1 MVVGESYGENEEI
14 EHARSGRVSPFVG
27 KSGALLNS
35 MLARAGISRETC
47 FVTNVVNR
55 RPPENKLE
63 GKNHAW
69 WTDGKGKAKKF
80 GCGHFAAG
88 FWFNDFI
95 RDGLDALA
103 HEIEERR
110 PDCILALGNLALW
123 GLTRNTGIANW
134 RGSELWWQG
143 PLADETA
150 PAGAL
155 VPGNAVALRPDTIA
169 VVPTYHPAY
178 VLRVWAWQATV
189 MHDLRRRVVG
199 KLDRPEARE
208 EPRYNFIHVPTF
220 AQAQGVIGGLWNRAE
235 QFDYVPLAC
244 DVETRRGRI
253 ACVGFAWSPTD
264 AICIPLMHVDGR
276 RWWPEAEETIL
287 CNGISNLMQNG
298 AIQLIGQNFNYD
310 RQYFIADPALGFT
323 PRTAFDTMIAQHLLY
338 PGTPKDLSYLSSM
351 YCQHHR
357 YWKDEGKEI
366 EDGVDEE
373 RWWWY
378 NAMDCAKTFEIAQV
392 QKPMLERAGFA

>member
-1 MVVGESYGENEEI
+1 MRVMVVGESYGENEEI
-14 EHARSGRVSPFVG
+14 EHARTGQVSPFVG
-27 KSGALLNS
+27 KSGALLTS
-35 MLARAGISRETC
+35 MLARAGIPRETC

-55 RPPENKLE
+55 RPPDNKLE

-80 GCGHFAAG
+80 GCSHFAAG
-88 FWFNDFI
+88 FWFNDYV
-95 RDGLDALA
+95 REGLDALVEA
-103 HEIEERR
+103 IEREK
-110 PDCILALGNLALW
+110 PEVIVALGNLALW
-123 GLTRNTGIANW
+123 ATTRNTGVANW

-150 PAGAL
+150 PAEDAPPAL
-155 VPGNAVALRPDTIA
+155 LLLPDRTIA

-208 EPRYNFIHVPTF
+208 EPAYAFLHKPTF
-220 AQAQGVIGGLWNRAE
+220 SEACEVLQALWNLGT
-235 QFDYVPLAC
+235 PLAC

-253 ACVGFAWSPTD
+253 ACVGMGWSATH
-264 AICIPLMHVDGR
+264 AVCIPLMHVDGR
-276 RWWPEAEETIL
+276 RWWLPDQEAIL
-287 CNGISNLMQNG
+287 CNGITNLMQRCK
-298 AIQLIGQNFNYD
+298 LIGQNFNYD
-310 RQYFIADPALGFT
+310 RQYFIADPVFGFT
-323 PRTAFDTMIAQHLLY
+323 PRTSFDTMIAQHLLY

-366 EDGVDEE
+366 ADGVDEE

-378 NAMDCAKTFEIAQV
+378 NCMDCCKTFEVAQA
-392 QKPMLERAGFA
+392 QRPMLVRAGFA